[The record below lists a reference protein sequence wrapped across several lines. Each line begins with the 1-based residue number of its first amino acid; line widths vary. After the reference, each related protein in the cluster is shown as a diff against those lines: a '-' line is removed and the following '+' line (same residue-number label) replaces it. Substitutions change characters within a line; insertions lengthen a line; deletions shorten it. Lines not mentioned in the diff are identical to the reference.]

1 MAPSEIL
8 VPGDKRLDIA
18 KTKPTKKGLKQVRI
32 HGRGGQG
39 AVTASQ
45 LLAIAAFHD
54 GKYCQAFPSFGVERR
69 GAPVEAFVRISDEPI
84 HVREHVYE
92 PDYVIVL
99 DPTLLSSVDVAR
111 GVKEDGIIII
121 NSNKPASEFKL
132 DTKAKIET
140 IDMTSVA
147 MEIIGKPFVNV
158 ASLGAFAAITNE
170 VTLESIFKAI
180 EQEFAHKKEM
190 GELNKKAAE
199 KLYKMFKGE

>member
-1 MAPSEIL
+1 MAAEELVLPRVSSEKSAEGKI
-8 VPGDKRLDIA
+8 
-18 KTKPTKKGLKQVRI
+18 KQIRI

-69 GAPVEAFVRISDEPI
+69 GAPVEAFARISDKPI
-84 HVREHVYE
+84 NIREHVYE

-99 DPTLLSSVDVAR
+99 DPTLLASVDVAK
-111 GVKEDGIIII
+111 GVRDSGIIII
-121 NSNKPASEFKL
+121 NSNKPASEFNL
-132 DTKAKIET
+132 NTKARVKT

-158 ASLGAFAAITNE
+158 ASLGAFSAITAE
-170 VTLESIFKAI
+170 VSLESVFKAI
-180 EQEFAHKKEM
+180 DQEFAHKEAIA
-190 GELNKKAAE
+190 ELNKKAAE
-199 KLYKMFKGE
+199 KLYKMFKG

>member
-1 MAPSEIL
+1 MPLKEI
-8 VPGDKRLDIA
+8 
-18 KTKPTKKGLKQVRI
+18 RI

-39 AVTASQ
+39 AVTSSQ
-45 LLAIAAFHD
+45 VLAVAAFHD

-69 GAPVEAFVRISDEPI
+69 GAPVEAFTRIADRPI
-84 HVREHVYE
+84 NIREHVYE

-111 GVKEDGIIII
+111 GVKDNGIIII

-132 DTKAKIET
+132 NTKAKVET
-140 IDMTSVA
+140 IDMTAAA
-147 MEIIGKPFVNV
+147 MEIIGKPFVNI

-170 VTLESIFKAI
+170 VTLESVFKAI
-180 EQEFAHKKEM
+180 DQEFAHKKAI